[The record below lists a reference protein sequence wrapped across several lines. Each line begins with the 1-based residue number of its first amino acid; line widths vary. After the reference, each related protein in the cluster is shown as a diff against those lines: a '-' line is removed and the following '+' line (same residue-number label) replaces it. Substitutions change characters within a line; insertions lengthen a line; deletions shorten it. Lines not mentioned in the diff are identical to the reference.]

1 MVESAELPETLGPA
15 WLLKALIL
23 RPTYGLE
30 ILLRRFDKSLFSLRM
45 AGKQGFFS
53 RSHIPDYRIVS
64 IIWQRFRAEFHAV
77 RA

>member
-30 ILLRRFDKSLFSLRM
+30 ILLRRFRQIAVFASNGRKTRLFQSLTY
-45 AGKQGFFS
+45 S
-53 RSHIPDYRIVS
+53 RL
-64 IIWQRFRAEFHAV
+64 
-77 RA
+77 